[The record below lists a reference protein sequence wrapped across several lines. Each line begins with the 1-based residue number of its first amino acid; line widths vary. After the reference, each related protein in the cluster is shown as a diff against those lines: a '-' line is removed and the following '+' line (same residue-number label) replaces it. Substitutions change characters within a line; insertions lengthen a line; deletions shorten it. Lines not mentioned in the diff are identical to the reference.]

1 MNENKHSTR
10 RIGGTQKMN
19 YSQIF
24 KKHLELS
31 LSKKDYFLV
40 HDENIRYHLNRIA
53 DNLDAKTFLDAIK
66 LQSDE
71 KYSGYR
77 CQSNKCFIGIPM
89 FQMNFNNPFEEIHFT
104 LDVRS
109 ESETS
114 AAKRCE
120 TKGSPTG
127 NPDIIQIVV
136 ERHLCIPLLYH
147 YRDLLKNLCLSDAL
161 KDYSIYRFR
170 VNDKTSKYIFPLL
183 KDGYVY
189 VSGTTFELHDGE
201 HRLSFHDIFG
211 KIKIVSTLCNDIII
225 QNPLK
230 KSVSR
235 PFGADTMHN
244 LKYKLNFKKAILTH
258 TITKIKTN
266 PIMNA
271 IKNIQRASSEQH
283 TAASPL
289 KGEEKDL
296 LIVKR
301 IFKPLQR
308 PSIEAIL
315 PKKLTHYA
323 ILPSVFFLVVIVVNF
338 IMLIILFVVVIRAQY
353 KL

>member
-1 MNENKHSTR
+1 
-10 RIGGTQKMN
+10 MN

-53 DNLDAKTFLDAIK
+53 DNLDAKTFLEAFKI
-66 LQSDE
+66 QSDE

-77 CQSNKCFIGIPM
+77 CQSNKCFIGLSM
-89 FQMNFNNPFEEIHFT
+89 FQMNFNNPFEEIHII
-104 LDVRS
+104 LDARS
-109 ESETS
+109 VEY
-114 AAKRCE
+114 
-120 TKGSPTG
+120 
-127 NPDIIQIVV
+127 PDITQIIV

-147 YRDLLKNLCLSDAL
+147 HRDLLKNLYLSDAL

-189 VSGTTFELHDGE
+189 ISGTTFELHDGE

-211 KIKIVSTLCNDIII
+211 KIKIVSTLCNDILI

-230 KSVSR
+230 ASQTVTLVK
-235 PFGADTMHN
+235 PKDTMHSTI
-244 LKYKLNFKKAILTH
+244 KYKLNFGKANLTH

-271 IKNIQRASSEQH
+271 IKNIRQAS
-283 TAASPL
+283 AAPTSPPED
-289 KGEEKDL
+289 KEKEL

-308 PSIEAIL
+308 PSIEAIH
-315 PKKLTHYA
+315 PKKLTQYA
-323 ILPSVFFLVVIVVNF
+323 ILPSVFFSGCNRCKYDYVDCF
-338 IMLIILFVVVIRAQY
+338 IRRRY
-353 KL
+353 KGSI

>member
-1 MNENKHSTR
+1 
-10 RIGGTQKMN
+10 MN

-40 HDENIRYHLNRIA
+40 HDENIRYHLNRIV

-77 CQSNKCFIGIPM
+77 CQSNKCFIGMPM

-104 LDVRS
+104 LDVRCV
-109 ESETS
+109 EY
-114 AAKRCE
+114 
-120 TKGSPTG
+120 
-127 NPDIIQIVV
+127 PDIIQIVV

-147 YRDLLKNLCLSDAL
+147 YRVLLKNLCLSDAL

-230 KSVSR
+230 ASQSVSR
-235 PFGADTMHN
+235 PKGADTMHN
-244 LKYKLNFKKAILTH
+244 LKYKLNFKKAMLTH

-271 IKNIQRASSEQH
+271 IKNIQR
-283 TAASPL
+283 TLPPTSPP